1 MSASP
6 VLHMNQND
14 LFNLIT
20 GHTVKKMRGKRREE
34 KRREKKEGKKKRE
47 KKEGKK

>member
-20 GHTVKKMRGKRREE
+20 GHTVKKMRGKSPVINF
-34 KRREKKEGKKKRE
+34 GKM
-47 KKEGKK
+47 